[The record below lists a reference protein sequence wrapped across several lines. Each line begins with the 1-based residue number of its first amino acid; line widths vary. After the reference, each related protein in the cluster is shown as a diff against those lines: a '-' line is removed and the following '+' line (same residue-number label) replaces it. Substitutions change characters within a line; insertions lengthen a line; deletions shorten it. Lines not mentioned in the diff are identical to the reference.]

1 MISLKQRSYEPEV
14 MDDLA
19 CEGPVVNQTLRELE
33 VINRLLGGDH
43 VTIDGVSQLLSE
55 GPSMGRVTVCDCGC
69 GGGDMAVKLVRW
81 AKRHGRQVVVEGIDA
96 NPNIV
101 EFARSHCA
109 AYSDVRFETLDVFSE
124 AFARKKYDVI
134 TATLFVHHFDD
145 DQLADWLRQIQKQSR
160 FGVVINDIH
169 RHWFSY
175 YSIKWLTSWFSKS
188 PMVQYD
194 APLSVRR
201 AFTRVELQEILR
213 RAGIQNYS
221 LQWKWAFRWQLIF
234 HGTELAQFS

>member
-1 MISLKQRSYEPEV
+1 MISLKERSYEPEV

-19 CEGPVVNQTLRELE
+19 CQGPVVDQTLRELE
-33 VINRLLGGDH
+33 IINRLLGGDH
-43 VTIDGVSQLLSE
+43 VTLDGVGQLLAE

-81 AKRHGRQVVVEGIDA
+81 AKRHGRHLLVEGIDA

-101 EFARSHCA
+101 AFARSHCA
-109 AYSDVRFETLDVFSE
+109 SYADVRFDTLDVFSP
-124 AFARKKYDVI
+124 AFAAKTYDVI
-134 TATLFVHHFDD
+134 TATLFAHHFDD
-145 DQLADWLRQIQKQSR
+145 VQLATWFRRLQQQARV
-160 FGVVINDIH
+160 GVVINDIH

-175 YSIKWLTSWFSKS
+175 YSIKWLTTLFSRS
-188 PMVQYD
+188 PMVKYD

-201 AFTRVELQEILR
+201 AFTKQELREIMKK
-213 RAGIQNYS
+213 AGIEHYS
-221 LQWKWAFRWQLIF
+221 LRWKWAFRWQLIF